1 MILAHLC
8 KEGNVNEWQRFF
20 VAALLVAL
28 WLLAGCASS
37 PEPPA
42 PTRPVPEASPTVMGK
57 GAPSPALVERDLPFE
72 TIERGE
78 SDYYQ
83 FHPTEPPHIFL
94 IASAEETSRL
104 AGWVST
110 TAQQALA
117 QLDYQRYFVIALFR
131 GHFGSSGYDAII
143 QRITRRDEGLV
154 VHAQFWAP
162 SPYYAVTAANS
173 KPYHLVR
180 VLRDGGPL
188 QTAELMLESQV
199 VTPTPPAEIRR
210 LTPTPRP

>member
-1 MILAHLC
+1 MKSMSRPRKLALP
-8 KEGNVNEWQRFF
+8 
-20 VAALLVAL
+20 ALLALL
-28 WLLAGCASS
+28 WLLTGCTIS
-37 PEPPA
+37 PTS
-42 PTRPVPEASPTVMGK
+42 PTSGSTGTPTQGTPSPVPAES
-57 GAPSPALVERDLPFE
+57 DLPFE

-78 SDYYQ
+78 SNYYQ
-83 FHPTEPPHIFL
+83 FHPTEPQHIFL
-94 IASAEETSRL
+94 ITSAEEATRL
-104 AGWVST
+104 TDWVST

-143 QRITRRDEGLV
+143 QRVTRQDEGLV

-162 SPYYAVTAANS
+162 SPYYAVTTANS

-188 QTAELMLESQV
+188 WEVNLALKSQA
-199 VTPTPPAEIRR
+199 VTPTPPPEIRR
-210 LTPTPRP
+210 LTSTPRR